1 MKIIDGKLLAQNLR
15 TEIAAG
21 VAALKKERGIVP
33 GLAVILV
40 GDNPASVSYVTAKEK
55 ACAEAGMYS
64 REIRLPT
71 TVAERE
77 LLDQIATLNAD
88 PAIHGIL
95 VQLPLPKGFDEKKVI
110 DAIAPEK
117 DVDGFTPINVGKML
131 IGEPCFLPC
140 TPHGIIKLIE
150 IGLASS
156 EGLGSLGGSE
166 SQHSKLPEHS
176 EPSKHS
182 LSGKHAVVIGR
193 SNIVGK
199 PVAVL
204 LARKETNATVT
215 LCHTGTPDIAV
226 FTRQADIVVVAAGRP
241 NTLTGEMLKPGAV
254 VIDVGV
260 NRVPDAS
267 KPKGYRLCGDAD
279 FESCAKVASAIT
291 PVPGG
296 VGPMTI
302 TMLLW
307 NTLESARRA

>member
-1 MKIIDGKLLAQNLR
+1 MATARIIDGKELARRLR
-15 TEIAAG
+15 AEIAAG
-21 VAALKKERGIVP
+21 VAELKACTGSVP

-55 ACAEAGMYS
+55 ACGEVGMLS
-64 REIRLPT
+64 REIRLPAET
-71 TVAERE
+71 TEAELLARIRE
-77 LLDQIATLNAD
+77 LNAA

-95 VQLPLPKGFDEKKVI
+95 VQLPLPRHIREKAVI

-117 DVDGFTPINVGKML
+117 DVDGFTPVNVGRML

-150 IGLASS
+150 FGGMNLA
-156 EGLGSLGGSE
+156 
-166 SQHSKLPEHS
+166 
-176 EPSKHS
+176 
-182 LSGKHAVVIGR
+182 GKHVVVIGR

-199 PVAVL
+199 PVAAL

-215 LCHTGTPDIAV
+215 LCHTGTPDIAA
-226 FTRQADIVVVAAGRP
+226 FTRQADAVVVATGRP
-241 NTLTGEMLKPGAV
+241 GTLTGDMLKPGAV

-260 NRVPDAS
+260 NRVPDPS
-267 KPKGYRLCGDAD
+267 KPKGFRLVGDAD
-279 FESCAKVASAIT
+279 FASCAAVASAIT

-307 NTLESARRA
+307 NTLESAKRALAG

>member
-1 MKIIDGKLLAQNLR
+1 MTKIIDGKLLAQNLR
-15 TEIAAG
+15 AEIKAKA
-21 VAALKKERGIVP
+21 AALKAEKGIAP
-33 GLAVILV
+33 GLAVVLV
-40 GDNPASVSYVTAKEK
+40 GDNPASISYVTAKEK
-55 ACAEAGMYS
+55 ACAEVGIYS
-64 REIRLPT
+64 REIRLPADT
-71 TVAERE
+71 AEST
-77 LLDQIATLNAD
+77 LLSTIAELNAD

-95 VQLPLPKGFDEKKVI
+95 VQLPLPRGFDEKKVI

-131 IGEPCFLPC
+131 IGEKCFLPC

-150 IGLASS
+150 FSGMNL
-156 EGLGSLGGSE
+156 
-166 SQHSKLPEHS
+166 K
-176 EPSKHS
+176 
-182 LSGKHAVVIGR
+182 GKHVVVIGR

-215 LCHTGTPDIAV
+215 LCHTGTPDIGV
-226 FTRQADIVVVAAGRP
+226 FTRQADVVVVAAGRP
-241 NTLTGEMLKPGAV
+241 NTLTGEMLKEGAV

-260 NRVPDAS
+260 NRIPDAT
-267 KPKGYRLCGDAD
+267 KPKGYRLVGDAD

-307 NTLESARRA
+307 NTIEAQR

>member
-1 MKIIDGKLLAQNLR
+1 MKLIDGKLLAANLR
-15 TEIAAG
+15 AEIAAG
-21 VAALKKERGIVP
+21 VKALKEKNGVTP

-40 GDNPASVSYVTAKEK
+40 GENPASVSYVTAKEK
-55 ACAEAGMYS
+55 ACTEVGMYS
-64 REIRLPT
+64 REIRLPAT
-71 TVAERE
+71 ITEQH
-77 LLDQIATLNAD
+77 LLDEIQALNGD
-88 PAIHGIL
+88 SAIHGIL

-110 DAIAPEK
+110 NAIAPEK

-150 IGLASS
+150 FSGMDI
-156 EGLGSLGGSE
+156 
-166 SQHSKLPEHS
+166 K
-176 EPSKHS
+176 
-182 LSGKHAVVIGR
+182 GKHAVVIGR

-204 LARKETNATVT
+204 LSRKETNATVT
-215 LCHTGTPDIAV
+215 LCHTGTPDISK
-226 FTRQADIVVVAAGRP
+226 FTKEADVVVVAAGRP
-241 NTLTGEMLKPGAV
+241 NTLTGDMLKPGAV

-260 NRVPDAS
+260 NRIPDAT
-267 KPKGYRLCGDAD
+267 KPKGFRLVGDAD
-279 FESCAKVASAIT
+279 FDSCAQVASAIT

-307 NTLESARRA
+307 NTLESASR

>member
-1 MKIIDGKLLAQNLR
+1 MNAKIIDGKQLAANLR
-15 TEIAAG
+15 GEIAAG
-21 VAALKKERGIVP
+21 TAALKAKTGVTP

-55 ACAEAGMYS
+55 ACIEAGMYS
-64 REIRLPT
+64 KEVRLPADADEET
-71 TVAERE
+71 
-77 LLDQIATLNAD
+77 LLGVIHDLNAN
-88 PAIHGIL
+88 PEIHGIL

-110 DAIAPEK
+110 RAIAPEK

-150 IGLASS
+150 FSGMDIR
-156 EGLGSLGGSE
+156 
-166 SQHSKLPEHS
+166 
-176 EPSKHS
+176 
-182 LSGKHAVVIGR
+182 GKHAVVIGR

-204 LARKETNATVT
+204 LSRKETNATVT
-215 LCHTGTPDIAV
+215 MCHTGTPDISK
-226 FTRQADIVVVAAGRP
+226 FTKEADVVVVAAGRP
-241 NTLTGEMLKPGAV
+241 NTLRGDMLKPGAV

-260 NRVPDAS
+260 NRIPDATR
-267 KPKGYRLCGDAD
+267 PKGFRLVGDAD
-279 FESCAKVASAIT
+279 FDSCAAVASAIT

-307 NTLESARRA
+307 NTLESAKRAAC

>member
-1 MKIIDGKLLAQNLR
+1 MKTIDGKLLAANLR
-15 TEIAAG
+15 AEIAAG
-21 VAALKKERGIVP
+21 VAALKAERNVTP

-55 ACAEAGMYS
+55 ACAEANMYS
-64 REIRLPT
+64 REIRLDGGI
-71 TVAERE
+71 AEAE
-77 LLDQIATLNAD
+77 LIAEIGRLNAD

-117 DVDGFTPINVGKML
+117 DVDGFTPVNVGKML
-131 IGEPCFLPC
+131 IGEECFLPC

-150 IGLASS
+150 FSGMDLR
-156 EGLGSLGGSE
+156 
-166 SQHSKLPEHS
+166 
-176 EPSKHS
+176 
-182 LSGKHAVVIGR
+182 GKHAVVIGR
-193 SNIVGK
+193 TNIVGK

-215 LCHTGTPDIAV
+215 LCHTGTPDIAK
-226 FTRQADIVVVAAGRP
+226 FTRDADVVVVATGRP
-241 NTLTGEMLKPGAV
+241 GTLSGDMLKPGAV

-260 NRVPDAS
+260 NRIPDATRA
-267 KPKGYRLCGDAD
+267 KGFRLVGDAD
-279 FESCAKVASAIT
+279 FDSCAQVASAIT

-307 NTLESARRA
+307 NTLEAARRAAR

>member
-1 MKIIDGKLLAQNLR
+1 MACKLIDGKELAKNLR
-15 TEIAAG
+15 GEIAAG
-21 VAALKKERGIVP
+21 VAELKAKEGVTP

-40 GDNPASVSYVTAKEK
+40 GENPASVSYVTAKER

-64 REIRLPT
+64 REIRLPAT
-71 TVAERE
+71 IAEAT
-77 LLDQIATLNAD
+77 LLDEIARLNAD

-117 DVDGFTPINVGKML
+117 DVDGFTPVNVGKML
-131 IGEPCFLPC
+131 IGETCFLPC

-150 IGLASS
+150 FSGMDVR
-156 EGLGSLGGSE
+156 
-166 SQHSKLPEHS
+166 
-176 EPSKHS
+176 
-182 LSGKHAVVIGR
+182 GKHAVVIGR

-215 LCHTGTPDIAV
+215 LCHTGTPDIAA
-226 FTRQADIVVVAAGRP
+226 FARTADVVVVATGRP
-241 NTLTGEMLKPGAV
+241 NTLTGDMLKPGAV

-260 NRVPDAS
+260 NRIPDAT
-267 KPKGYRLCGDAD
+267 KPKGFRLVGDAD
-279 FESCAKVASAIT
+279 FASCAPVASAMT

-307 NTLESARRA
+307 NTLESARRTVASCRRI